1 MPARWESPI
10 NEELKM
16 VEEAI
21 GKSVF
26 SQQQLLTEISMH
38 VIGSG
43 GKRIRP
49 GVAILAFKAVGGTDT
64 SKIVGMA
71 AAFELIHSAT
81 LIHDDISDGGK
92 MRRGKASAF
101 RKFGVHRA
109 LVAGDFLFVK
119 GFQIGGP
126 QDSRVVN
133 YLADAC
139 TNMAESEMV
148 QRSHLRDPRTPIDSY
163 LKIIEGKTARPIEA
177 GAKVGAFIGGG
188 TSKQVEALGSY
199 GLNLGLAFQITD
211 DILDI
216 VGSEAILGKPKGMD
230 FSDGTPTLPLIL
242 AMNDG
247 VDRKRIST
255 LFRKK
260 EKTPGEVREALRLLS
275 RSDALE
281 SARKYARE
289 FSNRAVHCLEPIAP
303 SVYKDSFR
311 TLATVVVER
320 DS

>member
-10 NEELKM
+10 NEELRM
-16 VEEAI
+16 VEEEI
-21 GKSVF
+21 RRSVF
-26 SQQQLLTEISMH
+26 SQQRLLTEISMH

-81 LIHDDISDGGK
+81 LIHDDINDGGK
-92 MRRGKASAF
+92 MRRGRVSAF
-101 RKFGVHRA
+101 RKFGVQRA

-119 GFQIGGP
+119 GFQLGGP
-126 QDSRVVN
+126 QDRRVVN

-139 TNMAESEMV
+139 TNVAESEILQEYHV
-148 QRSHLRDPRTPIDSY
+148 RDPRTPIDSY
-163 LKIIEGKTARPIEA
+163 LKIIEGKTAKPIEA

-188 TSKQVEALGSY
+188 TSKQVEALGRY

-216 VGSEAILGKPKGMD
+216 VGSEATLGKPKGMD
-230 FSDGTPTLPLIL
+230 FFDGTPTLPLIL

-260 EKTPGEVREALRLLS
+260 KKTPGEIREALRLLS
-275 RSDALE
+275 RLDALE
-281 SARKYARE
+281 SAREYARE
-289 FSNRAVHCLEPIAP
+289 FSDKAIQRLGPIPP
-303 SVYKDSFR
+303 STYRDSLQ
-311 TLATVVVER
+311 TLARAVVER

>member
-1 MPARWESPI
+1 MPARWDASI
-10 NEELKM
+10 AEELRM
-16 VEEAI
+16 VEEEI
-21 GKSVF
+21 GKSVL
-26 SQQQLLTEISMH
+26 SQQKLLTEISMH

-49 GVAILAFKAVGGTDT
+49 GVAILAYKAVGGTDI
-64 SKIVGMA
+64 SKIIGIA

-81 LIHDDISDGGK
+81 LIHDDINDDGK
-92 MRRGKASAF
+92 MRRGRISAF
-101 RKFGVHRA
+101 KKFGVQRA

-119 GFQIGGP
+119 GFKLGGP
-126 QDSRVVN
+126 QDRRVVD

-139 TNMAESEMV
+139 TNMAESEIL
-148 QRSHLRDPRTPIDSY
+148 QGYYAHDPKTPIDDY
-163 LKIIEGKTARPIEA
+163 LRIIEGKTARPIEA

-188 TSKQVEALGSY
+188 KPERIEALGNY

-216 VGSEAILGKPKGMD
+216 VGSEETLGKPKGMD
-230 FSDGTPTLPLIL
+230 FLDGTPTLPLIL

-247 VDRKRIST
+247 VNGRRISA

-260 EKTPGEVREALRLLS
+260 RKSPDELREALLLLS
-275 RSDALE
+275 RSDALGDAKE
-281 SARKYARE
+281 YARE
-289 FSNRAVHCLEPIAP
+289 FSHEAIQYLDSIPP
-303 SVYKDSFR
+303 SIYRESLQ
-311 TLATVVVER
+311 TLARVVIER

>member
-10 NEELKM
+10 NEELRM
-16 VEEAI
+16 VEEEI
-21 GKSVF
+21 RRSVF
-26 SQQQLLTEISMH
+26 SQQRLLTEISMH

-81 LIHDDISDGGK
+81 LIHDDINDGGK
-92 MRRGKASAF
+92 MRRGRVSAF
-101 RKFGVHRA
+101 RKFGVQRA

-119 GFQIGGP
+119 GFQLGGP
-126 QDSRVVN
+126 QDRRVVN

-139 TNMAESEMV
+139 TNVAESEILQEYHV
-148 QRSHLRDPRTPIDSY
+148 RDPRTPIDSY
-163 LKIIEGKTARPIEA
+163 LKIIEGKTAKPIEA

-188 TSKQVEALGSY
+188 TSKQVEALGRY

-216 VGSEAILGKPKGMD
+216 VGSEATLGKPKGMD
-230 FSDGTPTLPLIL
+230 FLDGTPTLPLIL

-260 EKTPGEVREALRLLS
+260 KKTPGEVREGLRLLS
-275 RSDALE
+275 RLDALE
-281 SARKYARE
+281 SAREYARE
-289 FSNRAVHCLEPIAP
+289 FSDKAIQRLGPIPP
-303 SVYKDSFR
+303 STYRDSLQ
-311 TLATVVVER
+311 TLARAVVER